1 MQPIGD
7 PEQDCLCD
15 LLWSDPDKDVFG
27 WGLKMTG
34 GRALHLVQKWLQ
46 ISP

>member
-1 MQPIGD
+1 MQPISD
-7 PEQDCLCD
+7 PDQDCLGD
-15 LLWSDPDKDVFG
+15 LLWPDPDEGVFG
-27 WGLKMTG
+27 WGLKMTE